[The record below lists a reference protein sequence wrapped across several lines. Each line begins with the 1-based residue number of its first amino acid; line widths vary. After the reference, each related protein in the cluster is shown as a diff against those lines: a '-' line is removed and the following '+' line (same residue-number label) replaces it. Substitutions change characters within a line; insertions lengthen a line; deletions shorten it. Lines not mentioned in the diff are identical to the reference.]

1 MICPSVRNNPHS
13 PPATFPL
20 ASLPPGK
27 LERTARFIINLTV
40 LFLQSA
46 PALDL
51 KLADLCGQSFNTV
64 FVLPRQI
71 VDFLY
76 GVVDLL
82 HAGRHFV
89 HRVLDFCG

>member
-46 PALDL
+46 PALYL
-51 KLADLCGQSFNTV
+51 KLSDLRGQPFNTI
-64 FVLPRQI
+64 FVLPCQI

-82 HAGRHFV
+82 YSRAHLVQAASIV
-89 HRVLDFCG
+89 P